1 VLYSFGG
8 KGGFWSS
15 LLINWFCMRSGMSE
29 HPVIIS
35 DHHG

>member
-1 VLYSFGG
+1 MLYSVGG
-8 KGGFWSS
+8 KGRVSEFFAG
-15 LLINWFCMRSGMSE
+15 NWFCMRSGMSE